1 MSLLRLHLLST
12 MNMSR
17 SSNILAALA
26 AVFFVVSCGPKAV
39 IDGNVEAFASSDVV
53 VKLLDVNK
61 YKVLD
66 TVAVNASGKFTYELE
81 MEEGQPEFV
90 YLYHGDRKVASLL
103 LEAGDKVTVH
113 TDTLGICKVEGSEE
127 SLKLATVEADFAAAK
142 SALISISDKL
152 MSADAEQAGELRGQ
166 LSRAY
171 IDYYRSRVL
180 YIMQNSRSLTVV
192 PVLFQNL
199 TETLP
204 VFGQATDAIHFAN
217 AADTLETVYPDSKYV
232 KALRKEAQRRV
243 SQMEL
248 AAKLS
253 TAQEVNYL
261 DIELPDSNGKK
272 VKLSDI
278 HKRLTLVYFWTAED
292 AYQKMLNLDVLAPLY
307 HKYHSKGFDIYQVS
321 LDVDIGMWARV
332 MREQKLPW
340 TNVSDISGGASHY
353 VMAYNLTKLPSAF
366 LISGDGMSG
375 ATIHNVASLSATI
388 EKLL

>member
-1 MSLLRLHLLST
+1 
-12 MNMSR
+12 MSR
-17 SSNILAALA
+17 FSKIVLAAAAVLGLA
-26 AVFFVVSCGPKAV
+26 ACSHTAKVKGVVSDAP
-39 IDGNVEAFASSDVV
+39 SSEIV
-53 VKLLDVNK
+53 VKLLNVNP
-61 YKVLD
+61 YQVVD
-66 TVAVNASGKFTYELE
+66 TVKTDASGKFVCKVDVAK
-81 MEEGQPEFV
+81 GQPEFV
-90 YLYHGDRKVASLL
+90 YLFYGDRKVASLL

-113 TDTLGICKVEGSEE
+113 TDTLGVCNVEGSEE
-127 SLKLATVEADFAAAK
+127 SLKLAAVEADFAAAK

-166 LSRAY
+166 LSKTY
-171 IDYYRSRVL
+171 VDYYRSRVL

-204 VFGQATDAIHFAN
+204 VFGQATDAIHFTN

-253 TAQEVNYL
+253 TAKEVNYL
-261 DIELPDSNGKK
+261 DIELPDTKGKK

-278 HKRLTLVYFWTAED
+278 HKKLTLVYFWTAED
-292 AYQKMLNLDVLAPLY
+292 ADQKMLNLDVLAPLY
-307 HKYHSKGFDIYQVS
+307 QKYHDKGFEIYQVS
-321 LDVDIGMWARV
+321 LDVDNGMWARV
-332 MREQKLPW
+332 IREQKLPW
-340 TNVSDISGGASHY
+340 TNVSDISGGASRY

-366 LISGDGMSG
+366 LIGGDGMSG
-375 ATIHNVASLSATI
+375 ATIHNVASLSAAI